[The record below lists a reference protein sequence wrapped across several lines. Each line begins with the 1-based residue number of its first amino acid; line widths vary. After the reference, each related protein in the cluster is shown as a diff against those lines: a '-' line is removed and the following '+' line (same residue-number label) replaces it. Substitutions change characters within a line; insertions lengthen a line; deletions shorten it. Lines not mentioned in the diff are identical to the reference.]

1 MQVILWNVKS
11 RVVHVVWAVC
21 VVVLAG
27 GVLLAQSNSYR
38 IQTEDR
44 LNISFWEHPELNTQ
58 TTVNGEGE
66 IELPIIG
73 RVRAAGATID
83 ELRQRI
89 IAKMS
94 TYNRLVNQLS
104 IKVEEYGQNR
114 VYVTGQVANPG
125 RYSFEEIPNIWD
137 IILEA
142 GGPLDTAL
150 LDKVTVIRG
159 DGDGQ
164 VFAINLAAALREG
177 KLNELPKIRPRD
189 TINIVGTSES
199 GIIPS
204 PLSVHEEIYVLGAV
218 ENPGA
223 HQFEPNLNLLEALG
237 RAGGPAEDANL
248 QKARYVVIENGK
260 TRVVPINLND
270 YLVDDKFTAV
280 PIMRKG
286 STLYIPPKGKVSP
299 LTIAAVSALL
309 TGGIAVLFLVLD
321 DSGS

>member
-1 MQVILWNVKS
+1 M
-11 RVVHVVWAVC
+11 
-21 VVVLAG
+21 
-27 GVLLAQSNSYR
+27 
-38 IQTEDR
+38 
-44 LNISFWEHPELNTQ
+44 
-58 TTVNGEGE
+58 
-66 IELPIIG
+66 
-73 RVRAAGATID
+73 
-83 ELRQRI
+83 
-89 IAKMS
+89 
-94 TYNRLVNQLS
+94 
-104 IKVEEYGQNR
+104 
-114 VYVTGQVANPG
+114 TGQVANPG

-137 IILEA
+137 VILEA
-142 GGPLDTAL
+142 GGPLETAM

-159 DGDGQ
+159 DGNGQ
-164 VFAINLAAALREG
+164 VFAVNLATALREG

-189 TINIVGTSES
+189 TINIVGTTES

-204 PLSVHEEIYVLGAV
+204 PLSVNEEVYILGAV

-223 HQFEPNLNLLEALG
+223 HQFEPKLNLLEALG

-248 QKARYVVIENGK
+248 KKARYVVIENGK

-299 LTIAAVSALL
+299 LTIATVTALL
-309 TGGIAVLFLVLD
+309 TGGITVLFLVLD

>member
-1 MQVILWNVKS
+1 MKTNVARLNWKAMLWIGI
-11 RVVHVVWAVC
+11 AVQL
-21 VVVLAG
+21 VLVSGMA
-27 GVLLAQSNSYR
+27 LAQSRSYR
-38 IQTEDR
+38 IQKEDR

-73 RVRAAGATID
+73 RIRAEGKTID
-83 ELRQRI
+83 ELRQSI
-89 IAKMS
+89 TSKMS
-94 TYNRLVNQLS
+94 TYNRLINQVS
-104 IKVEEYGQNR
+104 IKVEEYGQHR

-142 GGPLDTAL
+142 GGPLETAM
-150 LDKVTVIRG
+150 LDKVAVIRG
-159 DGDGQ
+159 DENGQ
-164 VFAINLAAALREG
+164 VFTVNLAAALRAG

-189 TINIVGTSES
+189 TINIVGTTES

-204 PLSVHEEIYVLGAV
+204 PLSISEEVYILGAV

-248 QKARYVVIENGK
+248 KKARYVIIENGK
-260 TRVVPINLND
+260 TRVVPIDLND
-270 YLVDDKFTAV
+270 YLVNDKFSAV

-286 STLYIPPKGKVSP
+286 STLYIPPKGRISP
-299 LTIAAVSALL
+299 LTIAVVTALL
-309 TGGIAVLFLVLD
+309 TGGLAGLFLVLE